1 MKIIT
6 KTQGGTA
13 CAIARGGEAEIHTV
27 RDALDLIAAVHYENG
42 CERVALGKE
51 LLDEAFFDL
60 SSGFA
65 GEILQKFVQYQMKL
79 AVVGDFSRY
88 TSKALRDFIYE
99 SNQGTHIFFA
109 ATEEEAVERLCAVR

>member
-1 MKIIT
+1 MNIIT
-6 KTQGGTA
+6 KTHDGIP
-13 CAIARGGEAEIHTV
+13 CAMARGSEAELHTV

-51 LLDEAFFDL
+51 LLDETFFDL

-88 TSKALRDFIYE
+88 TSKALKDFIYE

-109 ATEEEAVERLCAVR
+109 ATEEEAMERLCAAR